1 MSDPYGS
8 WPSPISAAMVAG
20 DTVGLSA
27 PRLEQ
32 GVAYWHESRPT
43 EGGRIV
49 VVRAAPFAEPED
61 VTPAGFNVRTRVHE
75 YGGGASWLRG
85 DTVFFS
91 NFDDQRLYRQ
101 DGVGHA
107 PVPITPETGGR
118 HRYADGR
125 AIPGTDLLVCVR
137 ERHEPDGDV
146 VNELV
151 VLPEDGSA
159 DPSIVAGGH
168 DFFCAPRPSPDGRR
182 LAYVRWD
189 HPNMPWDGTELVA
202 AYLAE
207 GVLRDPVV
215 VAGGPQESVQQ
226 PVWSQGGALHL
237 VSDRTGWWNLYRVDA
252 GRTTTG
258 GPFGQVTALHQ
269 MDADFGFP
277 QWVFGLATYG
287 FLEDGRIACGYV
299 REGSLHHAVL
309 DPDSGE
315 LLDLD
320 LPLTGAPHGVPTV
333 AVEGTRIL
341 TDAGGP
347 ETPQAITSLDFG
359 ARSVD
364 VLRSSAEL
372 PFDASYVSR
381 PEHVSIPT
389 SDGATTYAFVYPPT
403 NPDAVAAQGERPP
416 LLVQCHGGPTGAASP
431 MLDLFI
437 QYFTSRGFAV
447 ADVDYRGSSGYGRD
461 YRDAL
466 LGRWGIV
473 DVADCV
479 DTARVLAERHEA
491 DGDRLTISGGS
502 AGGYVTL
509 CALTFHAG
517 VFAAGASYYGI
528 ADLEALAR
536 DTHKFESRYTDR
548 LVAPYPERSNVYR
561 ERSPIHFT
569 DRLSSPLLILQG
581 LEDEVVPPSQ
591 AEMMV
596 AALRAK
602 GLPYAYLAFEGEQH
616 GFRRTESLIRSLEA
630 ELSFYG
636 QTLGFEPAGDVPR
649 LAVENL

>member
-1 MSDPYGS
+1 MSHPYGS
-8 WPSPISAAMVAG
+8 WPSPISAAMVAS
-20 DTVGLSA
+20 DIVGLSA
-27 PRLEQ
+27 PRCEQ

-49 VVRAAPFAEPED
+49 IVRAAPFSEPED

-85 DTVFFS
+85 GAVFFA

-101 DGVGHA
+101 DGAGEE
-107 PVPITPETGGR
+107 PVPITPDVGGR

-125 AIPGTDLLVCVR
+125 AIPGSELLVCVR
-137 ERHEPDGDV
+137 ERHEADGEV

-151 VLPEDGSA
+151 ALPGDGSSE
-159 DPSIVAGGH
+159 PSILAGGH
-168 DFFCAPRPSPDGRR
+168 DFFCAPRPSPDGRL

-189 HPNMPWDGTELVA
+189 HPNMPWDAAELVVA
-202 AYLAE
+202 DLDE

-215 VAGGPQESVQQ
+215 VAGGSHESVQQ
-226 PVWSQGGALHL
+226 PAWSPTGALHF
-237 VSDRTGWWNLYRVDA
+237 VSDRTGWWNLYRADV
-252 GRTTTG
+252 G
-258 GPFGQVTALHQ
+258 GTPREAAELHP

-287 FLEDGRIACGYV
+287 FLEDGRIACAYV
-299 REGSLHHAVL
+299 SEGWLHHAVL

-320 LPLTGAPHGVPTV
+320 LPFTAAAHGVPTI

-341 TDAGGP
+341 TDAGAP
-347 ETPQAITSLDFG
+347 DLPQAITSLDFG
-359 ARSVD
+359 SRSVD
-364 VLRSSAEL
+364 VLRTSTEL
-372 PFDASYVSR
+372 AFDTSYVSK
-381 PEHVSIPT
+381 PEHVAIPT

-403 NPDAVAAQGERPP
+403 NPDATAPEGERPP
-416 LLVQCHGGPTGAASP
+416 LLVQCHGGPTGSASP

-437 QYFTSRGFAV
+437 QYFTTRGFAV
-447 ADVDYRGSSGYGRD
+447 ADVDYRGSSGYGRA

-466 LGRWGIV
+466 LGSWGVV

-479 DTARVLAERHEA
+479 DVARVLAERGDV

-502 AGGYVTL
+502 AGGYVAL
-509 CALTFHAG
+509 CALTFHPG
-517 VFAAGASYYGI
+517 VFAAGASYFGI

-548 LVAPYPERSNVYR
+548 LVAPYPERSDVYR

-569 DRLSSPLLILQG
+569 DRLASPLLILQG
-581 LEDEVVPPSQ
+581 LDDEVVPPSQ

-616 GFRRTESLIRSLEA
+616 GFRKTESLIRSLEA

-636 QTLGFEPAGDVPR
+636 QTLGFEPAGNIPR
-649 LAVENL
+649 LEVENL

>member
-1 MSDPYGS
+1 VSEPYGS

-32 GVAYWHESRPT
+32 GVAYWHESRPN

-85 DTVFFS
+85 DTVFFT
-91 NFDDQRLYRQ
+91 NFSDQRLYRQ
-101 DGVGHA
+101 DGVGQA
-107 PVPITPETGGR
+107 PVPITPDTDAR

-137 ERHEPDGDV
+137 ERHEPDGEV

-151 VLPEDGSA
+151 VLPDDGSA
-159 DPSIVAGGH
+159 DPSILAAGH
-168 DFFCAPRPSPDGRR
+168 DFFCAPRPSPDGRW
-182 LAYVRWD
+182 LAYVCWD
-189 HPNMPWDGTELVA
+189 HPNMPWDGTELVVA
-202 AYLAE
+202 ELAE
-207 GVLRDPVV
+207 RALNAPFV
-215 VAGGPQESVQQ
+215 VAGGARESAQQ
-226 PVWSQGGALHL
+226 PVWETTGALHL
-237 VSDRTGWWNLYRVDA
+237 VSDRTGWWNLYRADPDGPGGA
-252 GRTTTG
+252 PRT
-258 GPFGQVTALHQ
+258 VTALHP

-287 FLEDGRIACGYV
+287 FLDDGRIACGYV
-299 REGSLHHAVL
+299 REGWLHHGVL
-309 DPDSGE
+309 DADSGE

-320 LPLTGAPHGVPTV
+320 LALVGAPHGVPTI

-341 TDAGGP
+341 TDAGGSD
-347 ETPQAITSLDFG
+347 TPQTITSLDFG

-372 PFDASYVSR
+372 AFDASYVST

-389 SDGATTYAFVYPPT
+389 SDGSTAYAFVYPPT
-403 NPDAVAAQGERPP
+403 NPDVSPPEDELPP
-416 LLVQCHGGPTGAASP
+416 LLVQVHGGPTGAASP
-431 MLDLFI
+431 MLDLSV

-447 ADVDYRGSSGYGRD
+447 ADVDYRGSTGYGRE

-466 LGRWGIV
+466 LGAWGIV

-479 DTARVLAERHEA
+479 DVARVLADRGEV

-502 AGGYVTL
+502 AGGYVAL

-517 VFAAGASYYGI
+517 VFAAGASYFGI
-528 ADLEALAR
+528 ADLEALAQ

-548 LVAPYPERSNVYR
+548 LVAPYPEQRDVYR
-561 ERSPIHFT
+561 ARSPIHFT

-591 AEMMV
+591 AEMMA
-596 AALRAK
+596 AALREK
-602 GLPYAYLAFEGEQH
+602 GLAYAYLAFEGEQH
-616 GFRRTESLIRSLEA
+616 GFRKTDSLVRSLEA

-636 QTLGFEPAGDVPR
+636 QVLGFEPAGGLPR
-649 LAVENL
+649 LEVENL